1 VPAATNWSAFV
12 GQLRGQS
19 IENEMKQ
26 QLGFYMQFSAL
37 VFLPLLIFLQLEIG
51 LKIIYMPICLLIGVV
66 LFIVGTRLRES

>member
-1 VPAATNWSAFV
+1 
-12 GQLRGQS
+12 
-19 IENEMKQ
+19 MKQ